1 MGWVIVW
8 RNKVNKLGKKLFLS
22 ISLTVILIFTISLL
36 LINFLLPKYNIYKTR
51 ENLNEFTTQ
60 IQNAPVNDLEDVIHT
75 IESENN
81 VTIAYTPI
89 NQSEDAM
96 NDALRMQLTKKK
108 VTLNKLWITKDEVMK
123 VKTEGQSNK
132 LYDQGKV
139 KASFF
144 AKYIAKDDTIIL
156 IGTSIANSNEIINT
170 LNTFYLYILCFS
182 LLLIILLVWILSK
195 IITTPLKE
203 LSDVAQDIS
212 HLQFKRT
219 KVKTNDEIGELANSI
234 NIMSEKLHE
243 AHQDLTYRNE
253 HLKRFMGDVTHELKT
268 PIALVKAYSMG
279 IKDGLDDGTYVDTII
294 KQTDQI
300 SNLIEELLRFSKL
313 ERDIL
318 QKEEFPIEPLVQSI
332 LDKHQIELDS
342 KEINL
347 QVNCNAGD
355 TIVYADLNKMR
366 MVFQNLIS
374 NAIKYTANQNIIIT
388 LEDRNKS
395 IYFQIKNGI
404 PTDKIKDIEKIWEPF
419 YVLESSRSKEKSGTG
434 LGLAI
439 VKSIL
444 ERHGFE
450 YGVSSIDGE
459 IQFYIN
465 VKKD

>member
-1 MGWVIVW
+1 M
-8 RNKVNKLGKKLFLS
+8 NKLGKKLFLS

-36 LINFLLPKYNIYKTR
+36 LINYLLPKYNIYKTR
-51 ENLNEFTTQ
+51 ENLNEFTVQ
-60 IQNAPVNDLEDVIHT
+60 IQNTSVNELEEVIRT

-81 VTIAYTPI
+81 VTVAYTSI
-89 NQSEDAM
+89 NQSEDDM
-96 NDALRMQLTKKK
+96 NEALRMQLTKKK
-108 VTLNKLWITKDEVMK
+108 VVLNKLWITKDEVMK
-123 VKTEGQSNK
+123 VKAEGQSNK
-132 LYDQGKV
+132 LYDQEKL

-144 AKYIAKDDTIIL
+144 AKYIAKDNTIIL
-156 IGTSIANSNEIINT
+156 MGTSIAHSNEIIKT

-212 HLQFKRT
+212 HLKFKRT
-219 KVKTNDEIGELANSI
+219 KVKTNDEIGELADSI
-234 NIMSEKLHE
+234 NIMSDTLHE
-243 AHQDLTYRNE
+243 AHQDLTDRNE

-313 ERDIL
+313 ERDVL
-318 QKEEFPIEPLVQSI
+318 QKEEFPIEPLVRSI
-332 LDKHQIELDS
+332 IDKHKIELDS
-342 KEINL
+342 KEIQL
-347 QVNCNAGD
+347 QTNSNIKNQV
-355 TIVYADLNKMR
+355 IYADLNKMG

-374 NAIKYTANQNIIIT
+374 NAIKYTTNQNIIIT
-388 LEDRNKS
+388 LEERNKS
-395 IYFQIKNGI
+395 VYFQIKNGI
-404 PTDKIKDIEKIWEPF
+404 NAEQIQDIEKIWEPF
-419 YVLESSRSKEKSGTG
+419 YVLDSSRSKEKSGTG

-444 ERHGFE
+444 ERHGFD
-450 YGVSSIDGE
+450 YGVSTKEGE
-459 IQFYIN
+459 IRFYITMKN
-465 VKKD
+465 D

>member
-1 MGWVIVW
+1 M
-8 RNKVNKLGKKLFLS
+8 NKLGKKLFLS
-22 ISLTVILIFTISLL
+22 ISLTVFLIFTISLL
-36 LINFLLPKYNIYKTR
+36 LINNLLPNYNIYKTR
-51 ENLNEFTTQ
+51 ENLNKFTTQ
-60 IQNAPVNDLEDVIHT
+60 IQNTSVKDLEAVIHS

-81 VTIAYTPI
+81 VTIAYTSM
-89 NQSEDAM
+89 NQTEVDM
-96 NDALRMQLTKKK
+96 NDALRTQLMRKK
-108 VTLNKLWITKDEVMK
+108 VTLNKLWITKEEVMK

-203 LSDVAQDIS
+203 LSDIAEDIS
-212 HLQFKRT
+212 RLKFKKT
-219 KVKTNDEIGELANSI
+219 KVKTNDEIGDLANSI
-234 NIMSEKLHE
+234 NIMSDKLHE
-243 AHQDLTYRNE
+243 AHQDLTDRNE
-253 HLKRFMGDVTHELKT
+253 HLKQFMGDVTHELKT

-279 IKDGLDDGTYVDTII
+279 IKDGLDDGSYVDTII

-313 ERDIL
+313 ERDVL
-318 QKEEFPIEPLVQSI
+318 QKEQFPIEPLVQSI
-332 LDKHQIELDS
+332 IDKHKIELES

-347 QVNCNAGD
+347 QLNYNVDDA
-355 TIVYADLNKMR
+355 IVYADLNKMR

-374 NAIKYTANQNIIIT
+374 NAIKYTSNQNIIIT
-388 LEDRNKS
+388 LEDRNES
-395 IYFQIKNGI
+395 VYFQIQNGI
-404 PTDKIKDIEKIWEPF
+404 NAEHIKDTDKIWEPF

-450 YGVSSIDGE
+450 YAVSIIDGE
-459 IQFYIN
+459 IKFYIYM
-465 VKKD
+465 KKD

>member
-1 MGWVIVW
+1 M
-8 RNKVNKLGKKLFLS
+8 NKLGKKLFLS

-36 LINFLLPKYNIYKTR
+36 LINYLLPKYNIYKTR
-51 ENLNEFTTQ
+51 ENLNEFTVQ
-60 IQNAPVNDLEDVIHT
+60 IQNTPVNELEEVIRT

-81 VTIAYTPI
+81 VTVAYTSI
-89 NQSEDAM
+89 NQSEDNM
-96 NDALRMQLTKKK
+96 NEALRMQLTKKK
-108 VTLNKLWITKDEVMK
+108 VVLNKLWITKDEVMK
-123 VKTEGQSNK
+123 VKAEGQSNK
-132 LYDQGKV
+132 LYDQEKL

-144 AKYIAKDDTIIL
+144 AKYIAKDNTIIL
-156 IGTSIANSNEIINT
+156 MGTSIAHSNEVIKT
-170 LNTFYLYILCFS
+170 LNTFYLYIVCFS

-195 IITTPLKE
+195 IITTPLKD

-212 HLQFKRT
+212 HLKFKRT

-243 AHQDLTYRNE
+243 AHQDLTDRNE

-313 ERDIL
+313 ERDVL
-318 QKEEFPIEPLVQSI
+318 QKEEFPIEPLVRSI
-332 LDKHQIELDS
+332 IDKHKIELES
-342 KEINL
+342 KEIQL
-347 QVNCNAGD
+347 QTNSNIKNQV
-355 TIVYADLNKMR
+355 IYADLNKMG

-374 NAIKYTANQNIIIT
+374 NAIKYTTNQNIIIT
-388 LEDRNKS
+388 LEERNNS
-395 IYFQIKNGI
+395 VYFQIKNGI
-404 PTDKIKDIEKIWEPF
+404 NAEQIKDVDKIWEPF
-419 YVLESSRSKEKSGTG
+419 YVLDSSRSKEKSGTG

-444 ERHGFE
+444 ERHGFD
-450 YGVSSIDGE
+450 YGISIIEGE
-459 IQFYIN
+459 IRFYIN
-465 VKKD
+465 MKND

>member
-1 MGWVIVW
+1 M
-8 RNKVNKLGKKLFLS
+8 NKLGKKLFLS

-36 LINFLLPKYNIYKTR
+36 LINYLLPKYNIYKTR
-51 ENLNEFTTQ
+51 ENLNEFTVQ
-60 IQNAPVNDLEDVIHT
+60 IQNTSVNELEEVIRT

-81 VTIAYTPI
+81 VTVAYTSI
-89 NQSEDAM
+89 NQSEDDM
-96 NDALRMQLTKKK
+96 NEALRMQLTKKK
-108 VTLNKLWITKDEVMK
+108 VVLNKLWITKDEVMK
-123 VKTEGQSNK
+123 VKAEGQSNK
-132 LYDQGKV
+132 LYDQEKL

-144 AKYIAKDDTIIL
+144 AKYIAKDNTIIL
-156 IGTSIANSNEIINT
+156 MGTSIAHSNEVIKT
-170 LNTFYLYILCFS
+170 LNTFYLYIVCFS

-195 IITTPLKE
+195 IITTPLKD

-212 HLQFKRT
+212 HLKFKRT

-243 AHQDLTYRNE
+243 AHQDLTDRNE

-313 ERDIL
+313 ERDVL
-318 QKEEFPIEPLVQSI
+318 QKEEFPIEPLVRSI
-332 LDKHQIELDS
+332 IDKHKIELES
-342 KEINL
+342 KEIQL
-347 QVNCNAGD
+347 QTNSNIKNQV
-355 TIVYADLNKMR
+355 IYADLNKMG

-374 NAIKYTANQNIIIT
+374 NAIKYTTNQNIIIT
-388 LEDRNKS
+388 LEERNNS
-395 IYFQIKNGI
+395 VYFQIKNGI
-404 PTDKIKDIEKIWEPF
+404 NAEQIKDVDKIWEPF
-419 YVLESSRSKEKSGTG
+419 YVLDSSRSKEKSGTG

-444 ERHGFE
+444 ERHGFD
-450 YGVSSIDGE
+450 YGISIIEGE
-459 IQFYIN
+459 IRFYITMKN
-465 VKKD
+465 D

>member
-1 MGWVIVW
+1 M
-8 RNKVNKLGKKLFLS
+8 NKLGKKLFLS

-36 LINFLLPKYNIYKTR
+36 IINYLLPKYNIYKTR
-51 ENLNEFTTQ
+51 ENLNEFTMQ
-60 IQNAPVNDLEDVIHT
+60 IQNTSVNELEDVIRT

-81 VTIAYTPI
+81 VTFAYTSI
-89 NQSEDAM
+89 NQSEDDM
-96 NDALRMQLTKKK
+96 NESLRMQLTKKK
-108 VTLNKLWITKDEVMK
+108 VVLNKLWITKDAVMK
-123 VKTEGQSNK
+123 VKVEGQSNK
-132 LYDQGKV
+132 LYDQEKL

-144 AKYIAKDDTIIL
+144 AKYIAKDNTIIL
-156 IGTSIANSNEIINT
+156 MGTSIAHSNEIIKT

-212 HLQFKRT
+212 HLKFKRT
-219 KVKTNDEIGELANSI
+219 KVKTNDEIGELADSI
-234 NIMSEKLHE
+234 NIMSDTLHE
-243 AHQDLTYRNE
+243 AHQDLTDRNE

-313 ERDIL
+313 ERDVL
-318 QKEEFPIEPLVQSI
+318 QKEEFPIEPLVRSI
-332 LDKHQIELDS
+332 IDKHKIELDS
-342 KEINL
+342 KEIQL
-347 QVNCNAGD
+347 QTNSNIKNQV
-355 TIVYADLNKMR
+355 IYADLNKMG

-374 NAIKYTANQNIIIT
+374 NAIKYTTNQNIIIT
-388 LEDRNKS
+388 LEERNKS
-395 IYFQIKNGI
+395 VYFQIKNGI
-404 PTDKIKDIEKIWEPF
+404 NAEQIQDIEKIWEPF
-419 YVLESSRSKEKSGTG
+419 YVLDSSRSKEKSGTG

-444 ERHGFE
+444 ERHGLD
-450 YGVSSIDGE
+450 YGVSSTDGE

-465 VKKD
+465 MKKD

>member
-1 MGWVIVW
+1 M
-8 RNKVNKLGKKLFLS
+8 NKLGKKLFLS
-22 ISLTVILIFTISLL
+22 ISLTVILIFMISLL
-36 LINFLLPKYNIYKTR
+36 LINYLLPKYNIYKTR
-51 ENLNEFTTQ
+51 ENLNSFTVQ
-60 IQNAPVNDLEDVIHT
+60 IQNTSVNELEDVIRT

-81 VTIAYTPI
+81 VTFAYTSI
-89 NQSEDAM
+89 NQSEDDM
-96 NDALRMQLTKKK
+96 NESLRMQLTKKK
-108 VTLNKLWITKDEVMK
+108 VVLNKLWITKDAVMK
-123 VKTEGQSNK
+123 VKAEGQSNK
-132 LYDQGKV
+132 LYDQEKL

-144 AKYIAKDDTIIL
+144 AKYIAKDNTIIL
-156 IGTSIANSNEIINT
+156 MGTSIAHSNEIIKT

-212 HLQFKRT
+212 HLKFKRT
-219 KVKTNDEIGELANSI
+219 KVKTNDEIGELADSI
-234 NIMSEKLHE
+234 NIMSDTLHE
-243 AHQDLTYRNE
+243 AHQDLTDRNE

-313 ERDIL
+313 ERDVL
-318 QKEEFPIEPLVQSI
+318 QKEEFPIEPLVRSI
-332 LDKHQIELDS
+332 IDKHKIELDS
-342 KEINL
+342 KEIQL
-347 QVNCNAGD
+347 QTNSNIKNQV
-355 TIVYADLNKMR
+355 IYADLNKMG

-374 NAIKYTANQNIIIT
+374 NAIKYTTNQNIIIT
-388 LEDRNKS
+388 LEERNKS
-395 IYFQIKNGI
+395 VYFQIKNGI
-404 PTDKIKDIEKIWEPF
+404 NAEQIKDVDKIWEPF
-419 YVLESSRSKEKSGTG
+419 YVLDSSRSKEKSGTG

-444 ERHGFE
+444 DRHDFE
-450 YGVSSIDGE
+450 HGVSSTDGE

-465 VKKD
+465 MKKD

>member
-1 MGWVIVW
+1 M
-8 RNKVNKLGKKLFLS
+8 NKLGKKLFLS

-36 LINFLLPKYNIYKTR
+36 LINYLLPKYNIYKTR
-51 ENLNEFTTQ
+51 ENLNEFTVQ
-60 IQNAPVNDLEDVIHT
+60 IQNTSVNELEDVIRT

-81 VTIAYTPI
+81 VTFAYTSI
-89 NQSEDAM
+89 NQSEDDM
-96 NDALRMQLTKKK
+96 NESLRMQLTKKK
-108 VTLNKLWITKDEVMK
+108 VVLNKLWITKDAVMK
-123 VKTEGQSNK
+123 VKAEGQSNK
-132 LYDQGKV
+132 LYDQEKL

-144 AKYIAKDDTIIL
+144 AKYIAKDNTIIL
-156 IGTSIANSNEIINT
+156 MGTSIAHSNEIIKT

-212 HLQFKRT
+212 HLKFKRT
-219 KVKTNDEIGELANSI
+219 KVKTNDEIGELADSI
-234 NIMSEKLHE
+234 NIMSDTLHE
-243 AHQDLTYRNE
+243 AHQDLTDRNE

-313 ERDIL
+313 ERDVL
-318 QKEEFPIEPLVQSI
+318 QKEEFPIEPLVRSI
-332 LDKHQIELDS
+332 IDKHKIELDS
-342 KEINL
+342 KEIQL
-347 QVNCNAGD
+347 QTNSNIKNQV
-355 TIVYADLNKMR
+355 IYADLNKMG

-374 NAIKYTANQNIIIT
+374 NAIKYTTNQNIIIT
-388 LEDRNKS
+388 LEERNKS
-395 IYFQIKNGI
+395 VYFQIKNGI
-404 PTDKIKDIEKIWEPF
+404 NAEQIKDVDKIWEPF
-419 YVLESSRSKEKSGTG
+419 YVLDSSRSKEKSGTG

-444 ERHGFE
+444 DRHDFE
-450 YGVSSIDGE
+450 HGVSSTDGE

-465 VKKD
+465 MK